1 MEGPEHPAP
10 VGSPA
15 MSTVLVYSDDPTT
28 RDAVR
33 TAVGRRPADDVERVE
48 WVEAKTGAEVLEALG
63 GGAKGKGPCP
73 VDVVVLDGE
82 ARPTGGLGLAKQLKD
97 ELADCPPTLVLVA
110 RKDDTWLAT
119 WSLAD
124 AVLPLPVDPPALRA
138 AVADLLRHRRDALP
152 VRRAAAV

>member
-1 MEGPEHPAP
+1 
-10 VGSPA
+10 
-15 MSTVLVYSDDPTT
+15 MSAAAHTHTVLVYSDDPKL

-33 TAVGRRPADDVERVE
+33 NAVGRRPAPDLGRVE
-48 WVEAKTGAEVLEALG
+48 WVEATSGKQVLALLDAG
-63 GGAKGKGPCP
+63 G

-110 RKDDTWLAT
+110 RKDDSWLAS

-124 AVLPLPVDPPALRA
+124 AVQPLPVDPFSLTDAVTALI
-138 AVADLLRHRRDALP
+138 RHRDAALP

>member
-1 MEGPEHPAP
+1 
-10 VGSPA
+10 
-15 MSTVLVYSDDPTT
+15 MSSSTPSSTTHTVLLYSDDPAL

-33 TAVGRRPADDVERVE
+33 TAVGHRVAADLGRVE
-48 WVEAKTGAEVLEALG
+48 WVEVATGAELLAALAG
-63 GGAKGKGPCP
+63 GG

-82 ARPTGGLGLAKQLKD
+82 ARPTGGLGLAKQIKD

-110 RKDDTWLAT
+110 RKDDLWLAK

-124 AVLPLPVDPPALRA
+124 AVQPLPVDAPALRE
-138 AVADLLRHRRDALP
+138 AVAGLLRHREAALP

>member
-1 MEGPEHPAP
+1 
-10 VGSPA
+10 

-48 WVEAKTGAEVLEALG
+48 WVEATTGAEVLQALG
-63 GGAKGKGPCP
+63 NGKGTCP

-97 ELADCPPTLVLVA
+97 ELRDCPPTLVLVA
-110 RKDDTWLAT
+110 RRDDTWLAT